1 LAQPQPKTARRVRR
15 DAEHSRAEILKAAVE
30 VFAEFG
36 LAGARVDEIAAR
48 AGVNKALL
56 YHYYPGKE
64 GLFAAA
70 LESVYADIRL
80 AESGLDLESMS
91 PEHAITRLVDFTLDH
106 FLAHPEFLALVSSEN
121 RHGARHLRESEHL
134 REMHLPLVVR
144 IEALLGRGVAA
155 GVFRDGV
162 DPLELYISI
171 AALGYFYLSNVHTL
185 SAVFSRDLMAPAAL
199 RARREHMRQVVLG
212 YLRPL
217 PKGEA
222 DAMEGEQR

>member
-1 LAQPQPKTARRVRR
+1 MAHAEQKTPSPPRR
-15 DAEHSRAEILKAAVE
+15 DAEHSRAEILKAAVA

-56 YHYYPGKE
+56 YHYYSGKE

-70 LESVYADIRL
+70 LESVYADIRV

-91 PEHAITRLVDFTLDH
+91 PEGAITRLVDFTLDH

-121 RHGARHLRESEHL
+121 RHQARHLRESEHL
-134 REMHLPLVVR
+134 REMHMPLVVR
-144 IEALLGRGVAA
+144 IEAVLARGAA
-155 GVFRDGV
+155 ARVFREGV
-162 DPLELYISI
+162 DALELYISI

-199 RARREHMRQVVLG
+199 RARRTHMHEVVLG

-217 PKGEA
+217 SSEGAGAPKGELA
-222 DAMEGEQR
+222 